1 MPLIILAAVVGMTIV
16 KSIHTKEAANQINR
30 EANRG
35 CI

>member
-1 MPLIILAAVVGMTIV
+1 MPLFILAVVGMTIV